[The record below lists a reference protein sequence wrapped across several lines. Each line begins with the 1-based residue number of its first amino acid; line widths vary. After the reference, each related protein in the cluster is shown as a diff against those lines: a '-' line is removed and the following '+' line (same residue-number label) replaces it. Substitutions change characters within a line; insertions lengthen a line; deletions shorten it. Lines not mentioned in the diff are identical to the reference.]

1 MEAFDVPMLS
11 ADGPYLCIYC
21 TSLQDEE
28 SKNTSAISLQQA
40 P

>member
-1 MEAFDVPMLS
+1 MGAFDMPMLS
-11 ADGPYLCIYC
+11 AEGPYFCIYS
-21 TSLQDEE
+21 TSLQAEE